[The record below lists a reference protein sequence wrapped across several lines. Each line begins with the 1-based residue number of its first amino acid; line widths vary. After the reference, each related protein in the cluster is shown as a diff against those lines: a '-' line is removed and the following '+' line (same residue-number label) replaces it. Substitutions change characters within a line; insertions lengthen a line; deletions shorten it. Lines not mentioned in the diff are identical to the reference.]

1 MTTSSSAE
9 FSALQGNPEKVLT
22 ISEFGAQ
29 KARGILAQSGKEN
42 AGVRVF
48 IKSGGC
54 SGYQYGMAIDDREL
68 EGDTVVI
75 DRGVKLVV
83 DQMSLALLRGSEV
96 DFVENMMGGGFTVHN
111 PNATSSCGCG
121 HSFRTDGANAPAGE
135 AAGPKRLSSRVG
147 FVVERGLPFFM
158 RG

>member
-1 MTTSSSAE
+1 MTAIPHSDA
-9 FSALQGNPEKVLT
+9 QGDLPKPDIT

-29 KARGILAQSGKEN
+29 KAASILASSGKEN

-68 EGDTVVI
+68 EGDLIVV
-75 DRGVKLVV
+75 DRGIKLLV
-83 DQMSLALLRGSEV
+83 DRMSIELLRGSEV

-121 HSFRTDGANAPAGE
+121 HSFRTDGAQSPDGE
-135 AAGPKRLSSRVG
+135 GSG
-147 FVVERGLPFFM
+147 GC
-158 RG
+158 GG

>member
-1 MTTSSSAE
+1 MTASTHPE
-9 FSALQGNPEKVLT
+9 PQGSVPEKAMT

-29 KARGILAQSGKEN
+29 KALGIIGQSGKEN

-68 EGDTVVI
+68 EGDTIVH
-75 DRGVKLVV
+75 DRGVKLLV
-83 DQMSLALLRGSEV
+83 DHMSLSLLQGGEV
-96 DFVENMMGGGFTVHN
+96 DFVENMMGGGFTVNN

-121 HSFRTDGANAPAGE
+121 HSFRTDSATSPDGE
-135 AAGPKRLSSRVG
+135 GSSG
-147 FVVERGLPFFM
+147 CGSH
-158 RG
+158 

>member
-1 MTTSSSAE
+1 MTAIPHSNV
-9 FSALQGNPEKVLT
+9 QGDLPKPDIT

-29 KARGILAQSGKEN
+29 KAASILANSGKEN

-68 EGDTVVI
+68 EGDTIVV
-75 DRGVKLVV
+75 DRGIKLLV
-83 DQMSLALLRGSEV
+83 DRMSIELLRGSEV

-121 HSFRTDGANAPAGE
+121 HSFRTDGAQSPDGE
-135 AAGPKRLSSRVG
+135 GSG
-147 FVVERGLPFFM
+147 GC
-158 RG
+158 GG

>member
-1 MTTSSSAE
+1 MTASTHNE
-9 FSALQGNPEKVLT
+9 IQGDLHTKPLS

-29 KARGILAQSGKEN
+29 KARDILASSGKEN

-68 EGDTVVI
+68 EGDTIVV
-75 DRGVKLVV
+75 DRGVKLIV
-83 DQMSLALLRGSEV
+83 DRMSIDLLRGSEV
-96 DFVENMMGGGFTVHN
+96 DFVENMMGGGFSVNN

-121 HSFRTDGANAPAGE
+121 HSFRTDGAQSPEGE
-135 AAGPKRLSSRVG
+135 GGCGSH
-147 FVVERGLPFFM
+147 
-158 RG
+158 

>member
-1 MTTSSSAE
+1 MTAEQFRDPSASRPAAQAGQVDQAE
-9 FSALQGNPEKVLT
+9 APVLT

-29 KARGILAQSGKEN
+29 KAQSILAGSGKEN

-68 EGDTVVI
+68 EGDTVVY
-75 DRGVKLVV
+75 DRGVKLIV
-83 DQMSLALLRGSEV
+83 DQASLALLRGSEV
-96 DFVENMMGGGFTVHN
+96 DFVENLMGGGFTVHN

-121 HSFRTDGANAPAGE
+121 HSFRTDGVTAPVGE
-135 AAGPKRLSSRVG
+135 GASSC
-147 FVVERGLPFFM
+147 RG
-158 RG
+158 

>member
-1 MTTSSSAE
+1 MTATLIPETSGGAPAQDIS
-9 FSALQGNPEKVLT
+9 

-29 KARGILAQSGKEN
+29 KALAILSQSGKEN

-68 EGDTVVI
+68 EGDTIVF
-75 DRGVKLVV
+75 DRGVKLLV
-83 DQMSLALLRGSEV
+83 DRMSLPLLRGSEV

-121 HSFRTDGANAPAGE
+121 HSFRTDGAQSPGGE
-135 AAGPKRLSSRVG
+135 GSSG
-147 FVVERGLPFFM
+147 CGSH
-158 RG
+158 

>member
-1 MTTSSSAE
+1 MTAT
-9 FSALQGNPEKVLT
+9 LTPEPSGGVPAQDIS

-29 KARGILAQSGKEN
+29 KAQAILAQSGKEN

-68 EGDTVVI
+68 EGDTIVM
-75 DRGVKLVV
+75 DRGIKLLV
-83 DQMSLALLRGSEV
+83 DRMSLPLLRGSEV
-96 DFVENMMGGGFTVHN
+96 DFVENMMGGGFTVNN

-121 HSFRTDGANAPAGE
+121 HSFRTDGSQSPEGE
-135 AAGPKRLSSRVG
+135 GSGGCGSH
-147 FVVERGLPFFM
+147 
-158 RG
+158 

>member
-1 MTTSSSAE
+1 MQM
-9 FSALQGNPEKVLT
+9 ALNSDAADKPPQEIS

-29 KARGILAQSGKEN
+29 KALEILAQSGKQN

-68 EGDTVVI
+68 EGDTIVV
-75 DRGVKLVV
+75 DRGIKLLV
-83 DQMSLALLRGSEV
+83 DRMSLPLLSGSEV

-111 PNATSSCGCG
+111 PNAKSSCGCG
-121 HSFRTDGANAPAGE
+121 HSFRTDDAKAPE
-135 AAGPKRLSSRVG
+135 GPG
-147 FVVERGLPFFM
+147 G
-158 RG
+158 GGCGT